1 MANYQH
7 ILAAVDLSDENRIV
21 ASRAQEMAQDSHAK
35 LTLLHVVEYIP
46 VDIYGE
52 VMMPM
57 DQDLEEQMLGHAKSR
72 LSDLIQSMETP
83 AEQRIARGSTKAE
96 IINIAEEIKADLI
109 VIGRHG
115 RHGISRL
122 LGATANAVLH
132 NAPCDVLAVN
142 INPPA

>member
-1 MANYQH
+1 VANYQH
-7 ILAAVDLSDENRIV
+7 ILAAVDLSDESRIV
-21 ASRAQEMAQDSHAK
+21 ASRAQEMAQNNHAK

-57 DQDLEEQMLGHAKSR
+57 DQDLEEQMVAHSKTALH
-72 LSDLIQSMETP
+72 DLAEKLKLQGME
-83 AEQRIARGSTKAE
+83 ERVARGSTKAE
-96 IINIAEEIKADLI
+96 IISVAEEVGADLI

-122 LGATANAVLH
+122 LGSTANAVLH
-132 NAPCDVLAVN
+132 HAPCDVLAIN
-142 INPPA
+142 ITSS